1 MLLAIEELWGVILA
15 DYTLIDAD
23 EAGAPAASLDDEGGG
38 GVRSRSSNRQKICS
52 KMEHV
57 LYGRNRLCLKNIKLW
72 SWYSANIFM
81 SL

>member
-23 EAGAPAASLDDEGGG
+23 EAAAPAASEGGG
-38 GVRSRSSNRQKICS
+38 GVRSRSSNRQKIWS

-57 LYGRNRLCLKNIKLW
+57 LYGRNRLCLKNIKLC